1 VEQQVVLTSL
11 PIPGREDLASIQSW
25 LERPMM
31 GNLSLLGQDS
41 DTWGSISNPE
51 SHAPDLFTFRARHDA
66 DPFSEWV
73 VRQFIVWFHNWIG
86 YRFHKICDPDTGII
100 YYDDEK
106 LLRLTYFVTTV
117 SASLIPI
124 ISVIALY
131 YVTTVSARLSLV
143 AVFMFLFAANLTYF
157 ASAKRI
163 DVFIATAAY
172 VSMSLLLQESDHWLT
187 KSVALLQS
195 KLSSWAQTHTTAA
208 THDQAINGQRDK
220 LSLSI
225 RSHNKR

>member
-1 VEQQVVLTSL
+1 
-11 PIPGREDLASIQSW
+11 
-25 LERPMM
+25 MM
-31 GNLSLLGQDS
+31 GNWSLLDQDS
-41 DTWGSISNPE
+41 DTWGSISNSE

-66 DPFSEWV
+66 DPFSEWAAH
-73 VRQFIVWFHNWIG
+73 QFIVWFHHWIG

-131 YVTTVSARLSLV
+131 YVKTLSARLSLV
-143 AVFMFLFAANLTYF
+143 TVFMFLFSANLTYF
-157 ASAKRI
+157 ASARRI
-163 DVFIATAAY
+163 DVFVATAAY
-172 VSMSLLLQESDHWLT
+172 VSMSLLLQESGHWLT
-187 KSVALLQS
+187 KPAASLQS
-195 KLSSWAQTHTTAA
+195 KLFSWPRTHRTAA
-208 THDQAINGQRDK
+208 THEQVIKGRRDK

-225 RSHNKR
+225 NFHDKR

>member
-1 VEQQVVLTSL
+1 
-11 PIPGREDLASIQSW
+11 
-25 LERPMM
+25 MM
-31 GNLSLLGQDS
+31 GNWSLLGQDS

-73 VRQFIVWFHNWIG
+73 ARQFIVWFHNWIG
-86 YRFHKICDPDTGII
+86 YQFNKTCDPDTGII

-195 KLSSWAQTHTTAA
+195 KLSSWAQTHTAAA
-208 THDQAINGQRDK
+208 THDQVIKRTEDRLA
-220 LSLSI
+220 LSI
-225 RSHNKR
+225 RPHNKRR